1 LRIWPA
7 SRQAGDETSGLA
19 AQTGLVIDM
28 DSMVWSAPP
37 ILGLLWCAIVS
48 MIAVAA
54 SAIATRIGE
63 ALAAEVG
70 LPDGED
76 PVAAQFR

>member
-1 LRIWPA
+1 MRAHWADAVTIVAVLWC
-7 SRQAGDETSGLA
+7 S
-19 AQTGLVIDM
+19 VK

-70 LPDGED
+70 LPDCED